1 MKNVVIL
8 TAYGLSRRKHRDRK
22 RRGGEGRTDDVRKPS
37 MMHVGGTGKTG
48 WRNMKNVV
56 ILTAYGLSRRKH
68 RDRKRRGGAGRTD
81 DVR

>member
-8 TAYGLSRRKHRDRK
+8 TAYGLSGGNTETVSVGAG
-22 RRGGEGRTDDVRKPS
+22 RGGRCEVAFNDAC
-37 MMHVGGTGKTG
+37 GGTGKTG

-68 RDRKRRGGAGRTD
+68 RDRKRRGGAGRTM
-81 DVR
+81 